1 MSCAEK
7 QQRGALVSPLTFSHL
22 ASAPESAHYR
32 GIADALEE
40 AVAKKIDRIAQML
53 NCPVKGEELRRAITE
68 SRKDFLL
75 NQPEAEEVDEED
87 FEEDGEWDD
96 DLDWTTE

>member
-1 MSCAEK
+1 M
-7 QQRGALVSPLTFSHL
+7 

-32 GIADALEE
+32 AIADALEE

-68 SRKDFLL
+68 SRKEFLL
-75 NQPEAEEVDEED
+75 NQPEAEEVDEDDD
-87 FEEDGEWDD
+87 FEEDEEWDD

>member
-1 MSCAEK
+1 
-7 QQRGALVSPLTFSHL
+7 
-22 ASAPESAHYR
+22 
-32 GIADALEE
+32 
-40 AVAKKIDRIAQML
+40 VAKKIDRIAQML

-75 NQPEAEEVDEED
+75 NQPEAEEVEEGD
-87 FEEDGEWDD
+87 FEEDEEWDD